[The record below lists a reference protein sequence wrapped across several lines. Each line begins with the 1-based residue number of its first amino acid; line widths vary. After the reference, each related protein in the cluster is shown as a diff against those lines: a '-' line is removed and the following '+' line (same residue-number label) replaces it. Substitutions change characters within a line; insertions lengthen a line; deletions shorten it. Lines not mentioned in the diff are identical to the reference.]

1 MILGVCGSPRLGATD
16 FALTRSLDLLK
27 EKGHD
32 SVCWGVRGKRI
43 GFCTHCD
50 RCLEGGGCV
59 INDDMQSLYPLLEQA
74 EAYVFA
80 TPVYHGMLSSQ
91 LKAVMDRTRGL
102 LTRNNKVFRYKP
114 GIGIAVGGDRS
125 GGQELALQQI
135 HCFYIVNGAVPLGGG
150 SFGANLGAS
159 LWSKDSLEGVKEDHE
174 GLKSLEK
181 TVKRLDKYL
190 KEHKGK

>member
-1 MILGVCGSPRLGATD
+1 MILGVCGSPRLGATE

-32 SVCWGVRGKRI
+32 SVSWGVRGKRI

-50 RCLEGGGCV
+50 RCLDGGGCV

-174 GLKSLEK
+174 GIKSLEK

-190 KEHKGK
+190 KEH

>member
-1 MILGVCGSPRLGATD
+1 MILGVCGSPRTGATQ

-27 EKGHD
+27 GKGYD
-32 SVCWGVRGKRI
+32 STYWSVRGKRI
-43 GFCTHCD
+43 SFCTHCD
-50 RCLEGGGCV
+50 GCLEGGGCV
-59 INDDMQSLYPLLEQA
+59 IKDDMQGLYPLLEQA
-74 EAYVFA
+74 DAYVFA

-102 LTRNNKVFRYKP
+102 LTKNNKVFRYKP
-114 GIGIAVGGDRS
+114 GIALAVGGDRA

-135 HCFYIVNGAVPLGGG
+135 HCFYIVNGAIPLGGG

-174 GLKSLEK
+174 GLRNLEK
-181 TVKRLDKYL
+181 TVKSLVKYL
-190 KEHKGK
+190 KEQEEK